1 MYGTGTAGGYT
12 VSASGGGP
20 RNRSVGASVK
30 QRFLGLD
37 RWAQVATVLALPVAA
52 LGTIASLA
60 ALGGG
65 ITPKPTPSTPV
76 PSVPVAVTTP
86 ATVSSSTPASTQNG
100 IPSADLGSWGGFVR
114 QNNGLTE
121 RFLLTLTQGGPGQQ
135 VGTFSNQTANCQ
147 GEVFLNGDTTVTMSG
162 QTVPAADLDL
172 ETTQDPAGDCTSSV
186 EAYVAS
192 VTGSDLVYE
201 VITAGSVQGS
211 FQSPLAL
218 GNLSH

>member
-1 MYGTGTAGGYT
+1 
-12 VSASGGGP
+12 VSKPDERP
-20 RNRSVGASVK
+20 RNRSVGSNLK
-30 QRFLGLD
+30 RKFLGLE

-52 LGTIASLA
+52 LGTLASLA

-65 ITPKPTPSTPV
+65 ITPKPTPAPSTPV
-76 PSVPVAVTTP
+76 ASVPVAAATP
-86 ATVSSSTPASTQNG
+86 ATSSGSTPAGSQSG
-100 IPSADLGSWGGFVR
+100 IPSADLGSWGGFVK

-121 RFLLTLTQGGPGQQ
+121 RFLLNLTQGGPGQQ

-147 GEVFLNGDTTVTMSG
+147 GQVFLNGDTTVTMSG

-192 VTGSDLVYE
+192 VTGTDLVYE
-201 VITAGSVQGS
+201 VVTAGGVQGS

-218 GNLSH
+218 GDLTH